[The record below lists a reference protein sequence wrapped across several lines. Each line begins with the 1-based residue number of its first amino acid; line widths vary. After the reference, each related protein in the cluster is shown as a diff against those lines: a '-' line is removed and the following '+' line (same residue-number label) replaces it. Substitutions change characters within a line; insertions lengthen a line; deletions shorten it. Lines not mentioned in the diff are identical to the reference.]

1 MSAILRKIAQCSFPW
16 SWIDKANLY
25 FGIGDNKIYQRVWY
39 SHDNSHLEQFCPLV
53 FSLFPPEIQNYLEA
67 QVSENI
73 RPPVLKT
80 PFLAAKLWNLSF
92 RDFFY
97 LSFRMI
103 KVTENIFP
111 LHWKTFGFSVSL
123 TSSARA
129 VSARLLQPEINIF
142 SYHFSFIPLH
152 GLKLPIPIIK
162 VCSRTII
169 RKTPQSFRRIRRH
182 PPYRPCQRP
191 QRHSTFKKDQIS
203 EDTKCI

>member
-39 SHDNSHLEQFCPLV
+39 SHDNSHLEQFCSLV
-53 FSLFPPEIQNYLEA
+53 FSLLPPEIQNYLEA

-73 RPPVLKT
+73 CPPVLKT
-80 PFLAAKLWNLSF
+80 PFLAARLWNLSF

-103 KVTENIFP
+103 KVTENISP
-111 LHWKTFGFSVSL
+111 LHWNTFEFNYNSFFLFHSPALPVLFWQGCCSLKLIFSVIISVI
-123 TSSARA
+123 S
-129 VSARLLQPEINIF
+129 
-142 SYHFSFIPLH
+142 LH

-169 RKTPQSFRRIRRH
+169 R
-182 PPYRPCQRP
+182 
-191 QRHSTFKKDQIS
+191 
-203 EDTKCI
+203 